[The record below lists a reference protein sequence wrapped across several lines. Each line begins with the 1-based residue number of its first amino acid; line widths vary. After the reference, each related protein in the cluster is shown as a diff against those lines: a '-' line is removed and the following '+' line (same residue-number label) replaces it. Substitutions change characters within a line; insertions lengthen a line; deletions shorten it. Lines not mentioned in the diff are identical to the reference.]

1 MAHKISRKLSFIGEN
16 IKKIRLAKNISQA
29 EFASLFNLA
38 RPSVGA
44 YEEGRSEPKI
54 ETLIKIAN
62 NYRISIDVLL
72 TRELTVNEIFSF
84 DLLNKKLNKAH
95 QLEKGKEQSR
105 KTPSIAYIGVNNY
118 LEYIVNHRN
127 HNFVR
132 HLPEINIP
140 LENDKERYRSFE
152 MNGSEMEYHQQGI
165 HRGDILIG
173 QLIQLKDIKT
183 VADKIIVVVH
193 KNNIATRR
201 LESVSDKDIVMITDD
216 PNYPG
221 MTVQLEEIIEIWW
234 IQAVYST
241 YLNSPSLI
249 EERVLK
255 LENEVRLMKTD
266 H

>member
-1 MAHKISRKLSFIGEN
+1 
-16 IKKIRLAKNISQA
+16 
-29 EFASLFNLA
+29 
-38 RPSVGA
+38 
-44 YEEGRSEPKI
+44 
-54 ETLIKIAN
+54 
-62 NYRISIDVLL
+62 
-72 TRELTVNEIFSF
+72 
-84 DLLNKKLNKAH
+84 
-95 QLEKGKEQSR
+95 
-105 KTPSIAYIGVNNY
+105 
-118 LEYIVNHRN
+118 
-127 HNFVR
+127 
-132 HLPEINIP
+132 
-140 LENDKERYRSFE
+140 